1 MRVKSLALPKLPLF
15 LIAAAALPA
24 VAITLPLTYLMIRA
38 ANVGEQQ
45 LVSLVLRP
53 RTIEVLLNSIGI
65 AIATPLCSALVAVPI
80 AFLTTRT
87 DLPWRRFWL
96 IATILPLAVPDYVV
110 CFALIA
116 AFGPKGSLLQQ
127 LLEPIGVQSLPEIY
141 GWHGALLALT
151 LITYPYLLLNVQAGL
166 QRIDPSLEEAAQ
178 SFGYGAYSRF
188 FKVIL
193 PQLRPFLTTGGLIV
207 AMYALQDFSA
217 TTLMRFDGV
226 TRAIFLQY
234 RYTYDRHQAAVL
246 ALLLVGLMLLILWL
260 EHRTRSRAAFY
271 GRSVC
276 CHAPPLIRLGV
287 WKVPAILFCLTI
299 VLLGLVLPLGV
310 TLFWFTQGL
319 THQGWSYEISPLP
332 KLVELAWHSIL
343 ASGLAAVTATF
354 CALPVAVLSVRFP
367 SRIATAIERCSYIGF
382 GLPGIVVALSLVF
395 WGANYLPS
403 LYQTLPMLVFAYL
416 VMLLPQSIGA
426 MRGSLLQVNPTLEDA
441 SRSLGRTASQTLKEI
456 TLPLL
461 KSGILSGAVLVFLTS
476 LKELP
481 ATLLLAPIGFNT
493 LSVHIWK
500 ATESVFYSDAAAGAL
515 IMLVISLGLTLLL
528 SQNILRQLP
537 PDAVRLRDF
546 D

>member
-1 MRVKSLALPKLPLF
+1 MRAKSLSLPKLPLF
-15 LIAAAALPA
+15 LIAMAALPA

-110 CFALIA
+110 CFALVS
-116 AFGPKGSLLQQ
+116 AFGPKGSLLQR

-166 QRIDPSLEEAAQ
+166 QRIDPALEEVAQ

-188 FKVIL
+188 LKVIL

-217 TTLMRFDGV
+217 TSLMRFDGV

-271 GRSVC
+271 SRSVC

-319 THQGWSYEISPLP
+319 THQGWSYE
-332 KLVELAWHSIL
+332 
-343 ASGLAAVTATF
+343 
-354 CALPVAVLSVRFP
+354 AVLRYV
-367 SRIATAIERCSYIGF
+367 
-382 GLPGIVVALSLVF
+382 L
-395 WGANYLPS
+395 
-403 LYQTLPMLVFAYL
+403 
-416 VMLLPQSIGA
+416 
-426 MRGSLLQVNPTLEDA
+426 
-441 SRSLGRTASQTLKEI
+441 TASANF
-456 TLPLL
+456 
-461 KSGILSGAVLVFLTS
+461 G
-476 LKELP
+476 
-481 ATLLLAPIGFNT
+481 
-493 LSVHIWK
+493 
-500 ATESVFYSDAAAGAL
+500 
-515 IMLVISLGLTLLL
+515 
-528 SQNILRQLP
+528 
-537 PDAVRLRDF
+537 
-546 D
+546 